1 MNELSKK
8 EEEDFSKYLYTC
20 PVCDRP
26 FRVVLQHLNT
36 YKECK
41 EKVTETQREELE
53 QMSREWRLERD
64 KRNRKRK
71 QMEDPDKV
79 RENATRRK
87 AKQRERIRTEKKEEA
102 HKKFLKSDKEGDMR
116 KKYFYFRRMSVW
128 FLRYLTHGRIPP
140 AEWSTKC
147 FDSLGGGLVIQE
159 EVLYKEEQILSKSEA
174 NGWLMDI
181 DTALLEAVMSLHT
194 LILIPKAKWQKAVE
208 MLEVNEEEIAL
219 KEKVFHLIGKLQAG
233 GNINTKGISIPSNYQ
248 SKISEVNWDAKIASK
263 TDKLTKEEEIL
274 LTDLV
279 AEVLGKEEGL
289 LNRTFQELLDITDVI
304 DNLNDAMMF
313 TSNKYD

>member
-1 MNELSKK
+1 MSELSKK
-8 EEEDFSKYLYTC
+8 EEDFSRYLYTC

-26 FRVVLQHLNT
+26 FTVVLQHLNT

-53 QMSREWRLERD
+53 QTSREYRLERD

-71 QMEDPDKV
+71 QMQDPETF
-79 RENATRRK
+79 RENAKRRK

-116 KKYFYFRRMSVW
+116 LKYFYFRRMSVG
-128 FLRYLTHGRIPP
+128 FLRYLTKGRIPP
-140 AEWSTKC
+140 AEWSTKA
-147 FDSLGGGLVIQE
+147 FDSLGGGLVVQE
-159 EVLYKEEQILSKSEA
+159 EVLYKEEQIMSKSEA
-174 NGWLMDI
+174 NGWFMDI
-181 DTALLEAVMSLHT
+181 DTALLEAVMPLHM

>member
-1 MNELSKK
+1 MSELSKK
-8 EEEDFSKYLYTC
+8 EEDFSRYLYTC

-26 FRVVLQHLNT
+26 FTVVLQHLNT

-53 QMSREWRLERD
+53 QTSREYRLERD

-71 QMEDPDKV
+71 QMQDPETF
-79 RENATRRK
+79 RENAKRRK

-194 LILIPKAKWQKAVE
+194 LILIPEAKWQRVVE

-233 GNINTKGISIPSNYQ
+233 GNTNTKDIFIPSNYQ
-248 SKISEVNWDAKIASK
+248 SKISEVNWDAKIAFK

-289 LNRTFQELLDITDVI
+289 LNRKFQELLDITDVI
-304 DNLNDAMMF
+304 DNLFDAMMF
-313 TSNKYD
+313 TSNKHD

>member
-1 MNELSKK
+1 MSELSNK
-8 EEEDFSKYLYTC
+8 EEDFSKYLYTC

-26 FRVVLQHLNT
+26 FTVVLQHLNT
-36 YKECK
+36 DKECK
-41 EKVTETQREELE
+41 EKVTDTQREELV
-53 QMSREWRLERD
+53 QMSRECRLERD

-71 QMEDPDKV
+71 QMQDPEMF
-79 RENATRRK
+79 RENANRRK
-87 AKQRERIRTEKKEEA
+87 AKQRERIKEEKKEKA
-102 HKKFLKSDKEGDMR
+102 HKKFLKSDKEGKMSL
-116 KKYFYFRRMSVW
+116 KYFYFRRMSVW

-147 FDSLGGGLVIQE
+147 FDSLGGGLVIQD
-159 EVLYKEEQILSKSEA
+159 EVLYKEEQILSKEEA
-174 NGWLMDI
+174 NGWLKDI

-194 LILIPKAKWQKAVE
+194 LILIPKSKWQRAVE
-208 MLEVNEEEIAL
+208 IFEVSEEDIEL

-233 GNINTKGISIPSNYQ
+233 GNTNTKDISVPSNYQ
-248 SKISEVNWDAKIASK
+248 SKISEVNWDAKIAFK

-289 LNRTFQELLDITDVI
+289 LNRKLQALLDITDVI

>member
-1 MNELSKK
+1 MSELPNK
-8 EEEDFSKYLYTC
+8 EEDFSKYLYTC

-26 FRVVLQHLNT
+26 FTVVLQHLNT
-36 YKECK
+36 DKECK
-41 EKVTETQREELE
+41 EKVTDTQREELV
-53 QMSREWRLERD
+53 QMSRECRLERD

-71 QMEDPDKV
+71 KV
-79 RENATRRK
+79 QDSEMFRENANRRK
-87 AKQRERIRTEKKEEA
+87 AKQRERIKEEKKEKA
-102 HKKFLKSDKEGDMR
+102 HKKFLKSDKESKMSL
-116 KKYFYFRRMSVW
+116 KYFYFRRMSVW

-147 FDSLGGGLVIQE
+147 FDSLGGGLVIQD
-159 EVLYKEEQILSKSEA
+159 EVLYKEEQILSKEEA
-174 NGWLMDI
+174 NGWLKDI

-194 LILIPKAKWQKAVE
+194 LILIPKSKWQRAVE
-208 MLEVNEEEIAL
+208 ILEASEEDIEL

-233 GNINTKGISIPSNYQ
+233 GNTNTKDISVPSNYQ
-248 SKISEVNWDAKIASK
+248 SKISEVNWDAKIAFK

-289 LNRTFQELLDITDVI
+289 LNRKLQALLDITDVI